1 MFYNFLK
8 PKEVFEEAIN
18 TDDYSGA
25 VLIAF
30 VAAAILFVAAF
41 LYSNDLYASFFTG
54 LTLLIQWY
62 VLTAI
67 LYSFEFMV
75 KNKRRKITE
84 KTFREIATGT
94 GRLWTIPL
102 ILMVLVL
109 ATVILNNE
117 VISLLVVLAFSVLSL
132 LYLYNLYVLIKVTL
146 QSTTKRTV
154 VAWILAIILHSLIV
168 LTILIVLG
176 IIF

>member
-8 PKEVFEEAIN
+8 PKKVFEEAIN
-18 TDDYSGA
+18 SDDYSGA
-25 VLIAF
+25 VLIAI
-30 VAAAILFVAAF
+30 VSAAILFVAAF
-41 LYSNDLYASFFTG
+41 LFSNDLYASFFTG

-75 KNKRRKITE
+75 KNKRKRIAE

-94 GRLWTIPL
+94 GKLWTIPL

-109 ATVILNNE
+109 ATIVLNNE
-117 VISLLVVLAFSVLSL
+117 VISLLLVLALSVLGI

-146 QSTTKRTV
+146 QSSTKRTI
-154 VAWILAIILHSLIV
+154 AAFILVLVLHNLIV
-168 LTILIVLG
+168 LTTLIVLG
-176 IIF
+176 ILF